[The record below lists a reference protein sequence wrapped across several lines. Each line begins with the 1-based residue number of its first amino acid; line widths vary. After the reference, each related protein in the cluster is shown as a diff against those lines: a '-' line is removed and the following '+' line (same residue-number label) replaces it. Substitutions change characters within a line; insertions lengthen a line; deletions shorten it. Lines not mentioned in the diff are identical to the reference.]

1 MNRVRNFLILLRQ
14 QLQVVP
20 MLMCFMACFMAL
32 LLAYALVTVAPILA
46 PRIVEGESG
55 WPFSGDAAT
64 ARAFSRAC

>member
-20 MLMCFMACFMAL
+20 MLMCFMAL